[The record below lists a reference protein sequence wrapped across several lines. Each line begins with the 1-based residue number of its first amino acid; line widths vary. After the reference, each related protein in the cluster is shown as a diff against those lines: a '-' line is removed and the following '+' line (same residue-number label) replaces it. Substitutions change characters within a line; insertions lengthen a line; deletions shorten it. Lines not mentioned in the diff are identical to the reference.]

1 MAYSYTRMLYG
12 NENELT
18 MLHASTGSQKY
29 ETKWKR
35 QITKE
40 YIQHNIAY
48 IKFKILQ
55 IYSGAYKSGVG
66 MATSGAGDEKVHYLW
81 RNLDNNKMDWN
92 SVFFLNYRH
101 ASAILNNINSSSPQG
116 QPLPIPTLSPPWRA
130 SRHVLRCWETLYFWS
145 KGIRRSKK
153 MIKLKFRWVTFPGK
167 EKNTVGDRNKWFQ
180 RYSLCSSF

>member
-29 ETKWKR
+29 ETKWKK

-40 YIQHNIAY
+40 YIQHNIAH

-92 SVFFLNYRH
+92 SVFFFFKLLPCI
-101 ASAILNNINSSSPQG
+101 SNSEQYKLIFPARATAPDPH
-116 QPLPIPTLSPPWRA
+116 PLPTLACKQTRTTL
-130 SRHVLRCWETLYFWS
+130 LRDTLF
-145 KGIRRSKK
+145 
-153 MIKLKFRWVTFPGK
+153 L
-167 EKNTVGDRNKWFQ
+167 E
-180 RYSLCSSF
+180 